1 MDAFQRN
8 GRVQEER
15 GDGMRFVIFTR
26 PNDRTKVYVNPN
38 QICAVYQRYDK
49 KNLTIIQFSGEGENY
64 VEVLESTEA
73 AMNIICGNGVT
84 E

>member
-1 MDAFQRN
+1 
-8 GRVQEER
+8 
-15 GDGMRFVIFTR
+15 MRFVIFTR
-26 PNDRTKVYVNPN
+26 PSDRTKVYVNPN

-73 AMNIICGNGVT
+73 VMNIICGNGVT
-84 E
+84 T